1 MHYETATLHAPRCL
15 EKFRTAVCV
24 SVCVREKNGFRKQQ
38 RLTQGGSVYDI
49 TVGTVVNIN
58 IHSMVLF
65 YLYTAGKK

>member
-1 MHYETATLHAPRCL
+1 MHYETARLHAPRCL

-24 SVCVREKNGFRKQQ
+24 SVCVREKKGFRKQQ